1 MIRPPELR
9 DLAFPFET
17 PPKELRGASLDV
29 TFWVRVDGRVER
41 YEVQPV
47 ITDRDYARKFD
58 EVIRAFRFTPARA
71 PDGSRIAG
79 TTRVTFTLP
88 GKRQLVS
95 AVTSAIE
102 PDVQL
107 PAASSTMLTATEVLM
122 SRLFLRKSVQ
132 DCENDIAERGGL
144 RRSLGKW
151 HLTALGVGATIGAG
165 SSPPPAPRSW
175 ATPSGPGAGPA
186 IVLSFLLTA
195 VTCGF
200 AALCYAE
207 FASMVPISGSAY
219 TYAYASLGELVAW
232 IIGWDLI
239 VEYAVGN
246 IGVAIGWSGY
256 FRELLT
262 HFGLALP
269 PWLATDFRSAHMAA
283 EAVAAGATDATN
295 LYLASAL
302 TTAPQIFGFTFI
314 ANLPAFLIV
323 ACITCILVI
332 GIRESATSNN
342 AMVILKVAI
351 ILFFVRGGRHPDPAR
366 RTGPI
371 RRLGGFAPNGFA
383 GISAGA
389 AIIFF
394 SYIGFDA
401 TSTAAEEAKDPARDM
416 PFGIIMSLI
425 ICTVLY
431 ILVAAV
437 MTGMA
442 PWPKLGTAEPMITA
456 LALADG
462 SPGLITFS
470 RFIVSLGAV
479 FAMTSV
485 LLVFQ
490 LGQPRIFMSMSRDG
504 LLPPF
509 FSRVHPRFKTPY
521 IGTIITGTLRGHLR
535 RLRQHRRS
543 GRADQHRDAVRLR
556 AGVGGCDR
564 AAEAEPD
571 RPRPF
576 RAPWVPLTPILAIVS
591 CLYLMLQLPWL
602 TWVRFAIW
610 LALGLVI
617 YFLYGIRHSRLA
629 RERGVRR
636 KRGRTLSALSS
647 G

>member
-1 MIRPPELR
+1 
-9 DLAFPFET
+9 
-17 PPKELRGASLDV
+17 
-29 TFWVRVDGRVER
+29 
-41 YEVQPV
+41 
-47 ITDRDYARKFD
+47 
-58 EVIRAFRFTPARA
+58 
-71 PDGSRIAG
+71 
-79 TTRVTFTLP
+79 
-88 GKRQLVS
+88 
-95 AVTSAIE
+95 
-102 PDVQL
+102 
-107 PAASSTMLTATEVLM
+107 M

-165 SSPPPAPRSW
+165 IF
-175 ATPSGPGAGPA
+175 ATTGTAIVGDTVRPGAGPA

-195 VTCGF
+195 ITCGF

-269 PWLATDFRSAHMAA
+269 PWLATDFRSAQLAA
-283 EAVAAGATDATN
+283 EAVAAGATDATS

-302 TTAPQIFGFTFI
+302 TTAPHIFGFNVI
-314 ANLPAFLIV
+314 ANLPAFLVV
-323 ACITCILVI
+323 AGITCILVL

-351 ILFFVRGGRHPDPAR
+351 ILFFVAVGL
-366 RTGPI
+366 TLI
-371 RRLGGFAPNGFA
+371 RPGNWTNPEIGGFAPNGFA

-401 TSTAAEEAKDPARDM
+401 TSTAAEEAKNPARDM

-431 ILVAAV
+431 ILVAGV
-437 MTGMA
+437 MTGVA

-462 SPGLITFS
+462 SPRLISIS

-509 FSRVHPRFKTPY
+509 FSKVHPRFKTPY
-521 IGTIITGTLRGHLR
+521 VGTIITGTFVGSFAAFANIAEVVELTNIGTLFAFI
-535 RLRQHRRS
+535 LVS
-543 GRADQHRDAVRLR
+543 
-556 AGVGGCDR
+556 AGVIVLR
-564 AAEAEPD
+564 KAEPD

-576 RAPWVPLTPILAIVS
+576 RAPWVPLTPILAILS
-591 CLYLMLQLPWL
+591 CLYLMLQLPWV
-602 TWVRFAIW
+602 TWVRFALW

-629 RERGVRR
+629 RERGV
-636 KRGRTLSALSS
+636 GR
-647 G
+647 

>member
-1 MIRPPELR
+1 
-9 DLAFPFET
+9 
-17 PPKELRGASLDV
+17 
-29 TFWVRVDGRVER
+29 
-41 YEVQPV
+41 
-47 ITDRDYARKFD
+47 
-58 EVIRAFRFTPARA
+58 
-71 PDGSRIAG
+71 
-79 TTRVTFTLP
+79 
-88 GKRQLVS
+88 
-95 AVTSAIE
+95 
-102 PDVQL
+102 
-107 PAASSTMLTATEVLM
+107 
-122 SRLFLRKSVQ
+122 
-132 DCENDIAERGGL
+132 
-144 RRSLGKW
+144 
-151 HLTALGVGATIGAG
+151 
-165 SSPPPAPRSW
+165 
-175 ATPSGPGAGPA
+175 
-186 IVLSFLLTA
+186 
-195 VTCGF
+195 
-200 AALCYAE
+200 
-207 FASMVPISGSAY
+207 
-219 TYAYASLGELVAW
+219 
-232 IIGWDLI
+232 
-239 VEYAVGN
+239 
-246 IGVAIGWSGY
+246 VAIGWSGY

-269 PWLATDFRSAHMAA
+269 PWLATDARSAQVAA

-302 TTAPQIFGFTFI
+302 TTAPEIFGFNVI

-323 ACITCILVI
+323 AGITCILVI

-351 ILFFVRGGRHPDPAR
+351 ILFFVAVGL
-366 RTGPI
+366 TLI
-371 RRLGGFAPNGFA
+371 RPGNWTTPETGGFAPNGFA

-431 ILVAAV
+431 ILVAGV
-437 MTGMA
+437 LTGVA

-462 SPGLITFS
+462 SPRLLTIS

-509 FSRVHPRFKTPY
+509 FSKVHPRFKTPY
-521 IGTIITGTLRGHLR
+521 VGTIITGTFVGSFAAFANIAEVVELTNIGTLFAFV
-535 RLRQHRRS
+535 LVS
-543 GRADQHRDAVRLR
+543 
-556 AGVGGCDR
+556 AGVIVLR
-564 AAEAEPD
+564 KAEPD

-576 RAPWVPLTPILAIVS
+576 RAPWVPLTPILAILS
-591 CLYLMLQLPWL
+591 CLYLMLQLPWV
-602 TWVRFAIW
+602 TWVRFALW
-610 LALGLVI
+610 LAVGLVI

-629 RERGVRR
+629 RERGV
-636 KRGRTLSALSS
+636 GR
-647 G
+647 